1 MIAKLTKS
9 YDNIE
14 FNIEGYPSEKF
25 INDVSKIKPDQ
36 VTLVPDP
43 PETLTSSFG
52 WDCFQNKDL
61 LNTTVKHFQ
70 QNNIR
75 VSLFINPS
83 IITLEHLSN
92 ILPERVELYT
102 FDYAK
107 DFQTNPQ
114 KAIKNYIEVV
124 QFINKISPTIQI
136 NAGHDLN
143 LKNSKKTQEKE
154 VVKMDRR
161 S

>member
-1 MIAKLTKS
+1 M
-9 YDNIE
+9 
-14 FNIEGYPSEKF
+14 
-25 INDVSKIKPDQ
+25 
-36 VTLVPDP
+36 PDP

-143 LKNSKKTQEKE
+143 LKNLNYLLKNIPNIKE
-154 VVKMDRR
+154 VSIGHALVCDTFDYGLKDTIQKYL
-161 S
+161 SIIKNYP